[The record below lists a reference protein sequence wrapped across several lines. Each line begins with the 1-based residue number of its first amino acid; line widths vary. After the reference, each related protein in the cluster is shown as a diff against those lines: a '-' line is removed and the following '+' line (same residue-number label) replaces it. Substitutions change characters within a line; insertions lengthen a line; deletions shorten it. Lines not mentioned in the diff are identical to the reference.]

1 MREKDDKSEM
11 REKLL
16 EFAEG
21 HKMFLVPLA
30 ALGFG
35 LNLLFMLLE
44 LLLHANLFVLVFIIA
59 AVVGVFCILLN
70 VNQEENSIKWA
81 FRFWAAMLVV
91 TAAGGLATV
100 LMVSMGHGIKNST
113 GSSMGY
119 LFSWLAFVLACAG
132 SLVFFLSDMGK
143 KFMESVRGFNV
154 YTDLKAAKTAR
165 AGDVVL
171 CKVKETGQPEVWPYK
186 DRFLHMLILGP
197 TGSGKTSQVI
207 LPLINQDMQNLEA
220 GVTVLEPKGDL
231 AIKAAM
237 MAKHYGRPYMYFD
250 PSLANCPFFNPMSGK
265 ESDVVEN
272 MATTFRML
280 NPDSPQFF
288 LDLNEQLMRNAV
300 KVLKRMD
307 AAIGVDGKHANLIT
321 LGQLLQNSGGQG
333 RKIVQDFTKIPTP
346 TADIAKENQDI
357 ASWFLNDYLSERS
370 KVYENCSGV
379 RSQVAKLNSNEFLR
393 KVLNPDVDAGERNDL
408 DFDKHLAEGGVICI
422 STAQGTL
429 RELSRFLGYFITL
442 QLQSA
447 VFRRP
452 GNENTRRAHFLY
464 IDEFQTYS
472 NPGFSDMLTQ
482 GRSYR
487 VASHLATQARAQI
500 GMGAGRDG
508 KNFVELVST
517 NARNIVLYPGC
528 SYEDAKFYSD
538 QFGEYMKAEVQK
550 RYSHKKFNL
559 NPFEGTEMTGTTE
572 KLAANFTPTDLIYR
586 PFGEIVY
593 CLIKNNSIQPAHVGE
608 ISYIPQA
615 LNRELDDMVEEHMQ
629 KNVHTAVDPW
639 EAMRNRTQ
647 AAAQPQPA
655 QQMPV
660 PPAGQ
665 PVPPMQAPG
674 QVPTGYPPQPQYQ
687 PQPQYPPQPTGY
699 PQPPVPPQA
708 QPVPQMPSQGP
719 QSAPQRPPAPQ
730 GYQGCPQP
738 PVGAQRAPAPPVG
751 ASVVPPPVQQPVRST
766 VVPPPSQKVVPP
778 PVQQPQPPTEIP
790 DIGAPVVVPE
800 KRPSLAT
807 DGDVAQGL
815 LRTNQVDIGL
825 DLAEDDLC

>member
-1 MREKDDKSEM
+1 MKEKDDKSEM

-472 NPGFSDMLTQ
+472 TPGFADMLTQ

-487 VASHLATQARAQI
+487 VASHLATQARAQMA
-500 GMGAGRDG
+500 MGGGRDG

-517 NARNIVLYPGC
+517 NARNLVIFPGV
-528 SYEDAKFYSD
+528 SKEDAKFYSEE
-538 QFGEYMKAEVQK
+538 FGEYEKVEVVKSQTRK
-550 RYSHKKFNL
+550 RFNL
-559 NPFEGTEMTGTTE
+559 ITGGLDRLGHPTESIREQT
-572 KLAANFTPTDLIYR
+572 KLTANFTPTDIRFR
-586 PFGEIVY
+586 PFGEIAY
-593 CLIKNNSIQPAHVGE
+593 CIIKNNSIQKPKVGKVKWLPKEYDSRLKQMIEDEIVVHEYAHAKE
-608 ISYIPQA
+608 IRKNQERQERAEAVQMASEMKWDP
-615 LNRELDDMVEEHMQ
+615 EE
-629 KNVHTAVDPW
+629 T
-639 EAMRNRTQ
+639 
-647 AAAQPQPA
+647 
-655 QQMPV
+655 
-660 PPAGQ
+660 
-665 PVPPMQAPG
+665 
-674 QVPTGYPPQPQYQ
+674 
-687 PQPQYPPQPTGY
+687 
-699 PQPPVPPQA
+699 
-708 QPVPQMPSQGP
+708 
-719 QSAPQRPPAPQ
+719 
-730 GYQGCPQP
+730 
-738 PVGAQRAPAPPVG
+738 APAPAPKPARMTREAPADPEEPVTYDKDLAASIHEEAQKG
-751 ASVVPPPVQQPVRST
+751 ALD
-766 VVPPPSQKVVPP
+766 
-778 PVQQPQPPTEIP
+778 PQP
-790 DIGAPVVVPE
+790 GAHDDDGMDWMMHDDPLGVDDEPI
-800 KRPSLAT
+800 SWADDM
-807 DGDVAQGL
+807 DGDPL
-815 LRTNQVDIGL
+815 S
-825 DLAEDDLC
+825 DDMI